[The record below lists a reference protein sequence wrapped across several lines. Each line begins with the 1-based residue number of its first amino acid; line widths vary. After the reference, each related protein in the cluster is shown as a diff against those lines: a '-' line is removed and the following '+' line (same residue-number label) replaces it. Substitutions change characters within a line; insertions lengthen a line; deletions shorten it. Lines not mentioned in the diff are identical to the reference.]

1 MVLVRLVLL
10 VAVVV
15 EVVTWEEILVMG
27 VGMGGSRFASL
38 VIAVGVGLVLSIG
51 VGAVVGAV
59 VAVLAVVSKVKLV
72 GVASVEALVVV
83 VSLVELVVVA
93 SSVAVVVEVTVLNPR
108 LVFPVGKGPLIPD
121 LNDI

>member
-15 EVVTWEEILVMG
+15 EVVTCEEILVMG
-27 VGMGGSRFASL
+27 IGMGVIA

-59 VAVLAVVSKVKLV
+59 VGLV
-72 GVASVEALVVV
+72 
-83 VSLVELVVVA
+83 
-93 SSVAVVVEVTVLNPR
+93 
-108 LVFPVGKGPLIPD
+108 
-121 LNDI
+121 